1 MEYLT
6 DEKIN
11 ELVDLIAKNETLT
24 PDEMEALTVLRD
36 DLYARMSYM
45 KDAEDYKAK
54 YEDVVEKY
62 RARWREGNGKP
73 KEEEKEE
80 EVTEESYESLWT
92 EEKED

>member
-11 ELVDLIAKNETLT
+11 ELVDLIAKNEALT
-24 PDEMEALTVLRD
+24 PDEMEALTALRD
-36 DLYARMSYM
+36 DLYARMTYM

-62 RARWREGNGKP
+62 RTRWREGVGKP
-73 KEEEKEE
+73 KEEEE
-80 EVTEESYESLWT
+80 EVTEESYESLW
-92 EEKED
+92 EDEKED

>member
-1 MEYLT
+1 MEFLT

-24 PDEMEALTVLRD
+24 PDEMEALTALRD
-36 DLYARMSYM
+36 DLYARMTYM

-62 RARWREGNGKP
+62 RTRWREGNGKP
-73 KEEEKEE
+73 KEEEE
-80 EVTEESYESLWT
+80 EVTEESYESLW
-92 EEKED
+92 EDEKED

>member
-11 ELVDLIAKNETLT
+11 ELVDLIAKNEALT
-24 PDEMEALTVLRD
+24 PDEMEALTALRD
-36 DLYARMSYM
+36 DLYARMTYM

-62 RARWREGNGKP
+62 RKRWREGNGKP
-73 KEEEKEE
+73 KEEEE
-80 EVTEESYESLWT
+80 EVTEESYESLW
-92 EEKED
+92 EDEKED

>member
-11 ELVDLIAKNETLT
+11 ELVDLIAKNEAIT
-24 PDEMEALTVLRD
+24 PDEMEALTALRD
-36 DLYARMSYM
+36 DLYARMTYM

-62 RARWREGNGKP
+62 RKRWREGNGKP
-73 KEEEKEE
+73 KEEEE
-80 EVTEESYESLWT
+80 EVTEESYESLW
-92 EEKED
+92 EDEKED

>member
-11 ELVDLIAKNETLT
+11 ELVDLIAKNESLT
-24 PDEMEALTVLRD
+24 PDEMEALTALRD
-36 DLYARMSYM
+36 DLYARMAYM

-62 RARWREGNGKP
+62 RKRWREGNGKP
-73 KEEEKEE
+73 KEEEE
-80 EVTEESYESLWT
+80 EVTEESYESLW
-92 EEKED
+92 EDEKED